1 MHRADPNGA
10 MSQCHFATVP
20 YPASPLVLIYDSH
33 SNGYNQL
40 GTDEKVVGKQTW
52 SVIHRGSNKNI
63 LQCLCILSYLDWHL
77 GLASDDIKHL
87 KGRRALF

>member
-1 MHRADPNGA
+1 MYLISGGWVVESLSVCSRESWQGVVHQADPNGA

-52 SVIHRGSNKNI
+52 SVIHQGFK
-63 LQCLCILSYLDWHL
+63 
-77 GLASDDIKHL
+77 
-87 KGRRALF
+87 